1 MTNDTETDEA
11 FFARADQIIATANDQ
26 IDEASPGKVSASTLF
41 AAARFNA
48 FVTAQGFET
57 GADMRASLEEMIDY
71 FGTQYRDMLKEHLE
85 DYAKNFAKYTGR
97 E

>member
-1 MTNDTETDEA
+1 MTKETETDEA
-11 FFARADQIIATANDQ
+11 FFARADQIIATANNQ
-26 IDEASPGKVSASTLF
+26 IDDASPGKVSASTLF

-57 GADMRASLEEMIDY
+57 GADMQDSIDEMLDY
-71 FGTQYRDMLKEHLE
+71 FVPQYRDMLKEHLE

-97 E
+97 A